1 MHCAARD
8 AGPLLLSA
16 ILPPPP
22 PLSETLLLK
31 SVCLGRGFTS
41 GLVGSV
47 LSSAINKTISAP
59 QHNNLDTLFVET

>member
-1 MHCAARD
+1 MHCAARY

-16 ILPPPP
+16 ILPPPL
-22 PLSETLLLK
+22 LSETLLLK
-31 SVCLGRGFTS
+31 SVCRGRGFTS

>member
-1 MHCAARD
+1 MHCAARG

-16 ILPPPP
+16 ILP

-31 SVCLGRGFTS
+31 SVCRGRGFTS